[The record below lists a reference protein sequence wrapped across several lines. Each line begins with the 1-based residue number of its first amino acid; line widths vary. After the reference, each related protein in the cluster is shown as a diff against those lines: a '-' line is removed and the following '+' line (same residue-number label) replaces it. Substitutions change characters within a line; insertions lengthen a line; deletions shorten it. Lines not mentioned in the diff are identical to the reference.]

1 VITGTAS
8 QDRPFLER
16 EGRSLLILVFIWL
29 LLTSVLPLAALFRT
43 ALFEGADFNPAATLQ
58 EWSRPATARAI
69 RNSLTSSFGAMAI
82 SLVLGGLA
90 ALILSIS
97 RLSGRCVFAF
107 LFTLS
112 MLIAP
117 HVAALSFKTL
127 LGPAS
132 PLLQAL
138 GLAPPPGSPNPLLS
152 FAGIVFVL
160 GLHHAPIVMLT
171 MLAGMRSI
179 PHDVIEAAQMDGASP
194 WRIARDVLVPLL
206 GGHWLAAGM
215 LAFVAAFGNFG
226 IPALLGLPIN
236 IMTLPTLIYRELSSF
251 GPNVLPDVAGL
262 SVLTML
268 IGGSIL
274 VMALRLLGRRG
285 TPLDSGKHLRAF
297 WKPGVAMRA
306 FLYLLGTCL
315 LLIVLV
321 LPVIS
326 LAAASLV
333 PSYGVA
339 LTGETATLRAY
350 AELLRQ
356 GATREAFRTSFGL
369 AGFAALILSIM
380 AIPIA
385 FALQRFA
392 HRTRPALLLLVELPY
407 ALPGIVIAIATI
419 LIFIRPLPAI
429 GVSLYATPWIIL
441 IAYLMRFLPL
451 AVKPALASMA
461 TICPSVEE
469 AGAICGARFLRR
481 LVTLVLPTL
490 LPALSAGGLMIF
502 LMAFTE
508 LTVSALLW
516 SAGSRTV
523 GVVLY
528 GLEEAGLTTE
538 ASAMGIVTILV
549 VGIVMVA
556 LDRLQPWLPPGSV
569 PWSLA
574 ESGQDTR

>member
-1 VITGTAS
+1 
-8 QDRPFLER
+8 
-16 EGRSLLILVFIWL
+16 
-29 LLTSVLPLAALFRT
+29 
-43 ALFEGADFNPAATLQ
+43 
-58 EWSRPATARAI
+58 
-69 RNSLTSSFGAMAI
+69 
-82 SLVLGGLA
+82 
-90 ALILSIS
+90 
-97 RLSGRCVFAF
+97 
-107 LFTLS
+107 
-112 MLIAP
+112 
-117 HVAALSFKTL
+117 
-127 LGPAS
+127 
-132 PLLQAL
+132 
-138 GLAPPPGSPNPLLS
+138 
-152 FAGIVFVL
+152 
-160 GLHHAPIVMLT
+160 
-171 MLAGMRSI
+171 
-179 PHDVIEAAQMDGASP
+179 
-194 WRIARDVLVPLL
+194 
-206 GGHWLAAGM
+206 
-215 LAFVAAFGNFG
+215 
-226 IPALLGLPIN
+226 
-236 IMTLPTLIYRELSSF
+236 LSSF

-268 IGGSIL
+268 IGGSIIVL
-274 VMALRLLGRRG
+274 ASRLLGRRG
-285 TPLDSGKHLRAF
+285 TPLDSDKHIRAF
-297 WKPGVAMRA
+297 WKPGVAMRGL
-306 FLYLLGTCL
+306 LYFLGTSL

-326 LAAASLV
+326 LTAASLV

-350 AELLRQ
+350 AEVLLRQ

-369 AGFAALILSIM
+369 AGLAGLILSIV

-385 FALQRFA
+385 FALQRFT

-419 LIFIRPLPAI
+419 LIFIRPLPVI

-441 IAYLMRFLPL
+441 IAYLIRFLPL

-461 TICPSVEE
+461 MISPSVEE
-469 AGAICGARFLRR
+469 AGALCGARFPRR

-490 LPALSAGGLMIF
+490 LPALCAGGLMIF

-569 PWSLA
+569 PWSLV
-574 ESGQDTR
+574 ESGHDTR